1 MRNGNNGAELRPE
14 KRPVYMEGFGG
25 AALDM
30 SMREG
35 SLIGRR
41 RRTMILKEPSIAIM
55 RSRLIDFGNGMEI
68 VTEVEMG

>member
-14 KRPVYMEGFGG
+14 KRPVYMEGFSGV
-25 AALDM
+25 AFDM

-41 RRTMILKEPSIAIM
+41 RRTRFPKEPSIAIM
-55 RSRLIDFGNGMEI
+55 RRTSIDFGSGYGYSNI
-68 VTEVEMG
+68 S